1 MGVEFY
7 YTGETELISVEN
19 GRPEGENVQCLLE
32 EVGPLW
38 DFPEGHWV
46 YPRTEIETTYV
57 RGISNN

>member
-7 YTGETELISVEN
+7 YTGETELLSVEN

-38 DFPEGHWV
+38 DFPEGH
-46 YPRTEIETTYV
+46 
-57 RGISNN
+57 